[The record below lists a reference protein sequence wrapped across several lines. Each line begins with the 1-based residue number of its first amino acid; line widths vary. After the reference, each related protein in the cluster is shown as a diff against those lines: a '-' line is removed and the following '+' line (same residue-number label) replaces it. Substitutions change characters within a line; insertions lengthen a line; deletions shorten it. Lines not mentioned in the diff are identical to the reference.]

1 MLPQVGVL
9 EAALVCG
16 VLAALAVALAR
27 EVRGRIPD
35 PSRGPSRLRQLLARL
50 SSGHL
55 GVRIA
60 ASVGCGVVA
69 IAVTHWPVAGVGIAA
84 LVVAWPW
91 LFGGSQDERAQIARL
106 EALAIWT
113 EALRDTISA
122 HASLE
127 QAVPVSAATAPQLM
141 RPALS
146 RLIGRLRAQVPLD
159 VALLRLAADL
169 DDARS
174 ADPLI
179 AALILHARRRG
190 DRLAEVLTGLADS
203 ARAELE
209 LRRKVLAGRA
219 ELRRGVQIIIGI
231 TLGMAGYLAVFN
243 PSFTHPYGTPV
254 GQLALLAVLALFGV
268 GLAWMR
274 RLARPEP
281 VLAVL
286 PRPGIAIEPEEL
298 RLVATLTGVRAR
310 AARVDAQAVD
320 AAVNASR
327 RFGRSR
333 GRT

>member
-1 MLPQVGVL
+1 M
-9 EAALVCG
+9 
-16 VLAALAVALAR
+16 
-27 EVRGRIPD
+27 I
-35 PSRGPSRLRQLLARL
+35 
-50 SSGHL
+50 
-55 GVRIA
+55 
-60 ASVGCGVVA
+60 
-69 IAVTHWPVAGVGIAA
+69 
-84 LVVAWPW
+84 AWPW
-91 LFGGSQDERAQIARL
+91 LFGGSQDERNQIARL

-113 EALRDTISA
+113 ETLRDTISA

-127 QAVPVSAATAPQLM
+127 QAVPVSVATAPPLL

-219 ELRRGVQIIIGI
+219 ELRRGVQIIIAI
-231 TLGMAGYLAVFN
+231 TLAMAGYLAVFN
-243 PSFTHPYGTPV
+243 PSFTHPYGTPL
-254 GQLALLAVLALFGV
+254 GQLALLAVLGLFAA
-268 GLAWMR
+268 GLAWLR

-286 PRPGIAIEPEEL
+286 PRPGAGLDPEEM
-298 RLVATLTGVRAR
+298 RLVASLTGVRAR
-310 AARVDAQAVD
+310 AARVDAQTTS
-320 AAVNASR
+320 AAASGTWRTSAGR
-327 RFGRSR
+327 RPER
-333 GRT
+333 GRG